1 MGAFGLL
8 IYRFTQGHLQALTT
22 EAEKLFPA
30 PLQPASNDDHSE
42 HSEASPAPSNEAFPV
57 TVPPADAGEKGEAG
71 EVGEADAAGEAGKAG
86 EAMGEVEAEI
96 WGEEEEEEEFTP
108 VDVGCSWTLI
118 GSLFFTMV
126 MFYFV
131 NYPDDDIKRY
141 TWSIINTTLSPTA
154 VFEQYFAFSPRCSL
168 LRMLMSPIRGFFH

>member
-1 MGAFGLL
+1 MGALGPLMY
-8 IYRFTQGHLQALTT
+8 IFTQGRLQALTT

-30 PLQPASNDDHSE
+30 PLQLESNDSK
-42 HSEASPAPSNEAFPV
+42 ASAASSNAFPA
-57 TVPPADAGEKGEAG
+57 TVPPADAGQAG
-71 EVGEADAAGEAGKAG
+71 EVGEAGEAG

-96 WGEEEEEEEFTP
+96 WGEEEEEEEFTS

-126 MFYFV
+126 MFYFL

-141 TWSIINTTLSPTA
+141 TWSIINTTLSTTA
-154 VFEQYFAFSPRCSL
+154 V
-168 LRMLMSPIRGFFH
+168 